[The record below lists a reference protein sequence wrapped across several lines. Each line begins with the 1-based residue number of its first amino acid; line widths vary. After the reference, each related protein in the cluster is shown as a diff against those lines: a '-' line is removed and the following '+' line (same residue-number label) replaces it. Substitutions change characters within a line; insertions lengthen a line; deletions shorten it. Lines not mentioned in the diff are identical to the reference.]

1 LEDIVT
7 FELWKY
13 KWAGHKL
20 RKRKGL
26 VEMDEE
32 DWNSEET
39 KGSKGRKV
47 TWFRK
52 RTIEEVEKV
61 CATPGTV

>member
-1 LEDIVT
+1 
-7 FELWKY
+7 
-13 KWAGHKL
+13 
-20 RKRKGL
+20 
-26 VEMDEE
+26 MDEE

-39 KGSKGRKV
+39 KSSKGRKV

-61 CATPGTV
+61 CTTSGTV